1 MGNVEDELK
10 ERRHFRSPVLQEIEK
25 QVKSNMRNIRKSKKD
40 QEIRGC
46 NQKEEKNERKEQE
59 IDDKDG
65 NSSI

>member
-25 QVKSNMRNIRKSKKD
+25 QVKSNMRNIRRSKKD
-40 QEIRGC
+40 QETRGC
-46 NQKEEKNERKEQE
+46 NQKEEQNERKEQE
-59 IDDKDG
+59 IDDKDE